1 MQISKEELQKI
12 IKEEVNE
19 IFGFGK
25 KEPTKEYPASELA
38 TIIKGLD
45 DASKRSGA
53 ELTPSQREAI
63 VDELTGVLE
72 DEGFVVKENERLFTG
87 EEDVVVTHQNAP
99 KLKVFLDT
107 IAQKSPKVFKQ
118 LLGLFNRSALDIS
131 PVVKSIADN
140 IPSILTVADPEPD
153 EDQTDTI
160 VTEPVAAPDEED
172 QTDTIV
178 AEPVRGP
185 DPDQEDQTDTIVTE
199 PVAAPDLEDE
209 EEDIP
214 SILTVADPEEEAVD
228 FGEFFLSLDDETLE
242 EFFSSVEPNDFK
254 WGTIRIDIET
264 FNQLLDKRADIFGL
278 SPKDAYEA
286 REELLDDQNAAARG
300 PDEYGIHPNE
310 VARLAQKAQQ
320 KMIALAKD
328 ILAKEDSKWDA
339 ALDKVQAGLDVLGA
353 VGLWPPAMA
362 VSKPATIASLI
373 LNTSRGMYGW
383 ALFDLVSLTPIVG
396 EAMKAGKLGK
406 GAKGAVAAARA
417 KKFGTLRKLV
427 KAGHAGKARTASK
440 YLKNARAATVLEQG
454 AAGIVELIP
463 DDLLKK
469 LINEKTDEG
478 EPMIPWMIAQ
488 LGKVPG
494 LGNKVEN
501 LQRAWQEVVSAAK
514 AEKMNPALAEHKELD
529 RMKVLAGIK

>member
-131 PVVKSIADN
+131 PVVKSITDK

-178 AEPVRGP
+178 AEPVAAP
-185 DPDQEDQTDTIVTE
+185 DDEDQTDTIVTE
-199 PVAAPDLEDE
+199 PVAAPDPDDEDQT
-209 EEDIP
+209 DTIAIGP
-214 SILTVADPEEEAVD
+214 LADPE
-228 FGEFFLSLDDETLE
+228 GEGSTQPMYVLPDVNDLLLSLDDESIE
-242 EFFSSVEPNDFK
+242 EFFSSIPREDFK
-254 WGTIRIDIET
+254 WGAMRISDEAL
-264 FNQLLDKRADIFGL
+264 FHLFDGAERSFGW
-278 SPKDAYEA
+278 SPQDTRNA
-286 REELLDDQNAAARG
+286 RQYLDDDQYAALETAVDNDLSVEEVKQILRNA
-300 PDEYGIHPNE
+300 E
-310 VARLAQKAQQ
+310 Q
-320 KMIALAKD
+320 KMVTLAKD
-328 ILAKEDSKWDA
+328 
-339 ALDKVQAGLDVLGA
+339 
-353 VGLWPPAMA
+353 
-362 VSKPATIASLI
+362 
-373 LNTSRGMYGW
+373 
-383 ALFDLVSLTPIVG
+383 
-396 EAMKAGKLGK
+396 
-406 GAKGAVAAARA
+406 ARA
-417 KKFGTLRKLV
+417 
-427 KAGHAGKARTASK
+427 
-440 YLKNARAATVLEQG
+440 TV
-454 AAGIVELIP
+454 
-463 DDLLKK
+463 
-469 LINEKTDEG
+469 
-478 EPMIPWMIAQ
+478 
-488 LGKVPG
+488 
-494 LGNKVEN
+494 
-501 LQRAWQEVVSAAK
+501 AK
-514 AEKMNPALAEHKELD
+514 RNRLAEHKQLK

>member
-1 MQISKEELQKI
+1 MRISRAELDRLI
-12 IKEEVNE
+12 EAEINE

-25 KEPTKEYPASELA
+25 KEATKEYPASELV
-38 TIIKGLD
+38 TIIKGLN
-45 DASKRSGA
+45 DASKMSGA
-53 ELTPSQREAI
+53 KLTPSQREAI

-107 IAQKSPKVFKQ
+107 IAQKNPKVFKQ
-118 LLGLFNRSALDIS
+118 LLAVFNRSALDIS

-160 VTEPVAAPDEED
+160 VAEPVAAPDEED

-242 EFFSSVEPNDFK
+242 EFFSSVEKDDLTF
-254 WGTIRIDIET
+254 GTISAPIEVLNHLYDSYGRIY
-264 FNQLLDKRADIFGL
+264 GL
-278 SPKDAYEA
+278 SPHETYEA
-286 REELLDDQNAAARG
+286 RQELLDDQRAAWAEVNYDMEVLRNA
-300 PDEYGIHPNE
+300 EQKI
-310 VARLAQKAQQ
+310 LAV
-320 KMIALAKD
+320 AKD
-328 ILAKEDSKWDA
+328 ILAKR
-339 ALDKVQAGLDVLGA
+339 
-353 VGLWPPAMA
+353 
-362 VSKPATIASLI
+362 
-373 LNTSRGMYGW
+373 NR
-383 ALFDLVSLTPIVG
+383 LT
-396 EAMKAGKLGK
+396 
-406 GAKGAVAAARA
+406 
-417 KKFGTLRKLV
+417 
-427 KAGHAGKARTASK
+427 
-440 YLKNARAATVLEQG
+440 
-454 AAGIVELIP
+454 
-463 DDLLKK
+463 
-469 LINEKTDEG
+469 
-478 EPMIPWMIAQ
+478 
-488 LGKVPG
+488 
-494 LGNKVEN
+494 
-501 LQRAWQEVVSAAK
+501 
-514 AEKMNPALAEHKELD
+514 EHKQIK

>member
-45 DASKRSGA
+45 AASKRSGA

-131 PVVKSIADN
+131 PVVKSITDK

-160 VTEPVAAPDEED
+160 VAKPVAAPDDEDQTATIVTKPVAAPDPDDED

-178 AEPVRGP
+178 AEPV
-185 DPDQEDQTDTIVTE
+185 
-199 PVAAPDLEDE
+199 AAPERPDLSTPPMYVRPGVND
-209 EEDIP
+209 
-214 SILTVADPEEEAVD
+214 L
-228 FGEFFLSLDDETLE
+228 FLSLDDESIE
-242 EFFSSVEPNDFK
+242 EFFSSIPREDFK
-254 WGTIRIDIET
+254 WGAMRISDEALSHLFDGAERSFGWSPQDTRNARQNLDDDQYAALETAVDNDLSVEEVRQILRNAEQKMVTLARDISAKR
-264 FNQLLDKRADIFGL
+264 NQL
-278 SPKDAYEA
+278 
-286 REELLDDQNAAARG
+286 
-300 PDEYGIHPNE
+300 
-310 VARLAQKAQQ
+310 
-320 KMIALAKD
+320 
-328 ILAKEDSKWDA
+328 
-339 ALDKVQAGLDVLGA
+339 
-353 VGLWPPAMA
+353 
-362 VSKPATIASLI
+362 T
-373 LNTSRGMYGW
+373 
-383 ALFDLVSLTPIVG
+383 
-396 EAMKAGKLGK
+396 
-406 GAKGAVAAARA
+406 
-417 KKFGTLRKLV
+417 
-427 KAGHAGKARTASK
+427 
-440 YLKNARAATVLEQG
+440 
-454 AAGIVELIP
+454 
-463 DDLLKK
+463 
-469 LINEKTDEG
+469 
-478 EPMIPWMIAQ
+478 
-488 LGKVPG
+488 
-494 LGNKVEN
+494 
-501 LQRAWQEVVSAAK
+501 
-514 AEKMNPALAEHKELD
+514 EHKQLK

>member
-185 DPDQEDQTDTIVTE
+185 DPDQEDQTATIVTKPVAAPDPEDEEDQTDTIAAE
-199 PVAAPDLEDE
+199 PVAAPDPEDE

-214 SILTVADPEEEAVD
+214 SILTVADPEEEPVD
-228 FGEFFLSLDDETLE
+228 FEKFFLSLDDETLE
-242 EFFSSVEPNDFK
+242 EFFSSVEKDDLTF
-254 WGTIRIDIET
+254 GTISAPIEVLNHLYDSYGRIY
-264 FNQLLDKRADIFGL
+264 GL
-278 SPKDAYEA
+278 SPHETYEA
-286 REELLDDQNAAARG
+286 RQELLDDQRAAWAEVNYDMEVLRNA
-300 PDEYGIHPNE
+300 EQKI
-310 VARLAQKAQQ
+310 LAV
-320 KMIALAKD
+320 AKD
-328 ILAKEDSKWDA
+328 ILAKR
-339 ALDKVQAGLDVLGA
+339 
-353 VGLWPPAMA
+353 
-362 VSKPATIASLI
+362 
-373 LNTSRGMYGW
+373 NR
-383 ALFDLVSLTPIVG
+383 LT
-396 EAMKAGKLGK
+396 
-406 GAKGAVAAARA
+406 
-417 KKFGTLRKLV
+417 
-427 KAGHAGKARTASK
+427 
-440 YLKNARAATVLEQG
+440 
-454 AAGIVELIP
+454 
-463 DDLLKK
+463 
-469 LINEKTDEG
+469 
-478 EPMIPWMIAQ
+478 
-488 LGKVPG
+488 
-494 LGNKVEN
+494 
-501 LQRAWQEVVSAAK
+501 
-514 AEKMNPALAEHKELD
+514 EHKQIK